1 MAQHT
6 VPAHGV
12 CEGSSD
18 GVSVL
23 FQSNTV
29 ADKRVKQWRWGG
41 RDMMGTY
48 TSPISLCNRKKK
60 LFFCFSVTALVMMMD
75 ALMSVPTRRG
85 IIAKT
90 SSAWPG
96 LK

>member
-1 MAQHT
+1 
-6 VPAHGV
+6 
-12 CEGSSD
+12 
-18 GVSVL
+18 
-23 FQSNTV
+23 
-29 ADKRVKQWRWGG
+29 
-41 RDMMGTY
+41 
-48 TSPISLCNRKKK
+48 
-60 LFFCFSVTALVMMMD
+60 VMMMD